1 MTPQLALTILFILAI
16 CLPSASVLC
25 DIFLKKKKPVLPFSQ
40 CAWCKWWVSADRK
53 QTLPDNAFFSN
64 KPGINHTICP
74 DCERIQKRKMA
85 EQSKRILLERERLN
99 QMAVGVM
106 GRM

>member
-1 MTPQLALTILFILAI
+1 MTAPMIITIILCGI
-16 CLPSASVLC
+16 SSVLIYSEVC
-25 DIFLKKKKPVLPFSQ
+25 LKKKKPVLPFSQ

-53 QTLPDNAFFSN
+53 QILPDNAFFSN

-85 EQSKRILLERERLN
+85 EQSKRILLERARLN